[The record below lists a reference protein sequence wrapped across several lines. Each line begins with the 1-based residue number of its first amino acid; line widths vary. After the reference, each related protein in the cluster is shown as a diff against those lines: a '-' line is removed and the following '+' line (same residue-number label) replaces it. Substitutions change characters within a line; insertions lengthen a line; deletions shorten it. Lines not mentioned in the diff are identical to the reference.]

1 MFNHFIFR
9 CNSIIKYYNKY
20 LDKSVKKFK
29 ELFGCIKNF
38 KVYFLAHNS
47 DSNYIYIFIKHCF
60 LFYFINLFCFALLKH
75 DLLSMAVLVV
85 HIQAIHFLH
94 LDQLQSFVE
103 PTQFY
108 RENGCCCSGPVETD
122 KWREI
127 CEVHIWSNSH
137 RAGIKG
143 ERLCICSVARGH
155 LNILRCLMQLILQ
168 CRVCANVTSLCCFAC
183 C

>member
-1 MFNHFIFR
+1 MWKSSKSYLAAFEILKSIFWLIILTQII
-9 CNSIIKYYNKY
+9 SIY
-20 LDKSVKKFK
+20 LLSTVFY
-29 ELFGCIKNF
+29 CI
-38 KVYFLAHNS
+38 
-47 DSNYIYIFIKHCF
+47 NY
-60 LFYFINLFCFALLKH
+60 FCFALLKH
-75 DLLSMAVLVV
+75 DLLNMAVLVV

-183 C
+183 Y